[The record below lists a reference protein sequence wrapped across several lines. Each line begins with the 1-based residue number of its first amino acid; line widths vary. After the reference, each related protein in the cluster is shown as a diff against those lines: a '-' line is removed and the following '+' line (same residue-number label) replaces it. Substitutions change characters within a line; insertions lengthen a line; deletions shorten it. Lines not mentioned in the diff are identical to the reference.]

1 MTDARDRDRTQDDL
15 PTIAANIIATIPP
28 LVLRIGVGYLTMKR
42 RVRKSAR
49 AMEAELM
56 ASGMPEHLARRLSL
70 RFEEDSKF
78 METMMKSFMSR
89 RTPTKSWTSSK
100 ECHKT
105 GN

>member
-1 MTDARDRDRTQDDL
+1 MTDRRDAGQPKDDL

-28 LVLRIGVGYLTMKR
+28 LVFKIGVGYLTMKR

-70 RFEEDSKF
+70 RYEEDSKF
-78 METMMKSFMSR
+78 IETMMRGFMNR
-89 RTPTKSWTSSK
+89 KTLTKNLTSSK